1 MQPDHL
7 IVLLPT
13 CRDEKADVRNEIQ
26 QTAQA
31 ACTAIVARAKYA
43 VWRERR
49 HDLPEQTAWA
59 TASHATARR
68 AAAPTEPGLPF
79 RHRSSQRFRFR
90 RERKGFCLQ
99 SNLPQ
104 NQIVLKCSSL
114 TLTLCSVPVR
124 VFVQIQNCTFRFS
137 IHRFP
142 DERTPNKT
150 HTMEFWV
157 RFPNERNQGKQ
168 AHPVLKYRVPHGSH
182 LIAHVLHS
190 PPPTRT
196 AL

>member
-26 QTAQA
+26 QTAKA

-79 RHRSSQRFRFR
+79 RHRSSQ
-90 RERKGFCLQ
+90 
-99 SNLPQ
+99 
-104 NQIVLKCSSL
+104 
-114 TLTLCSVPVR
+114 
-124 VFVQIQNCTFRFS
+124 
-137 IHRFP
+137 
-142 DERTPNKT
+142 
-150 HTMEFWV
+150 
-157 RFPNERNQGKQ
+157 
-168 AHPVLKYRVPHGSH
+168 
-182 LIAHVLHS
+182 
-190 PPPTRT
+190 
-196 AL
+196 